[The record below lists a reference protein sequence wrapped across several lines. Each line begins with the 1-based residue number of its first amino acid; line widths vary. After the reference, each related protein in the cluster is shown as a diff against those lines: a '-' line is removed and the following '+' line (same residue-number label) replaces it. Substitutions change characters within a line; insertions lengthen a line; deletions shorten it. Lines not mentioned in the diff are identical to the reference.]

1 MPDTAASSCGMR
13 LNCGMQWEVRWPD
26 GRVVSVGP
34 EGLAQGTWRACGPAA
49 YDVALGDRTVRVVV
63 LEGPDD
69 RGHLRFTVDGVA
81 VAVQAVDARSLLLE
95 RMGMGEASVAQ
106 DQEVRAPMPGKV
118 LSVAVA
124 AGTAV
129 REGDAVAVLEA
140 MKMENVIR
148 SPRAGVVAGVSVQP
162 GQAVEKGAVLLTY
175 EDA

>member
-1 MPDTAASSCGMR
+1 MVH
-13 LNCGMQWEVRWPD
+13 EVRWPD
-26 GRVVSVGP
+26 GRVVPVSEDEWAAARWLRVA
-34 EGLAQGTWRACGPAA
+34 EGV
-49 YDVALGDRTVRVVV
+49 YDVRIGRRNFRVERAAPVEANGRLGMRI
-63 LEGPDD
+63 
-69 RGHLRFTVDGVA
+69 DGVKVEVQ
-81 VAVQAVDARSLLLE
+81 VADRRRLLLE
-95 RMGMGEASVAQ
+95 KMGMAEAAAGV
-106 DQEVRAPMPGKV
+106 ERELFAPMPGKV

-140 MKMENVIR
+140 MKMENLIR